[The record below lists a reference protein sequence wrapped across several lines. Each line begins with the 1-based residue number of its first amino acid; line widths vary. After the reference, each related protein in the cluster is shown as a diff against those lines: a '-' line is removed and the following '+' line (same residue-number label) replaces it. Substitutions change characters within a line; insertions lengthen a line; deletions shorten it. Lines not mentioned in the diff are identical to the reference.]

1 MQGLSSPPAPRGCKI
16 GHSCGEGTAI
26 RYLPGGVP
34 RTGWAYQGH
43 PGIMGCPWPGRGESS
58 GKGRRR
64 MKRGQRDGRCR
75 SGAGRKRNPEIVTV
89 GSGQELFF
97 QDSQINRC
105 FSPSLLCVLANAKAA
120 SAPGSLCTSGNDNA
134 LSPPCGLLSLQH
146 DVCGTRT
153 RAARGT
159 CTQTQHVEVTV
170 LLCPS
175 KAQEAG
181 FFPKR
186 GKAPLQ
192 TAPTASSQGSP
203 HLVALTGHTKL

>member
-1 MQGLSSPPAPRGCKI
+1 
-16 GHSCGEGTAI
+16 
-26 RYLPGGVP
+26 
-34 RTGWAYQGH
+34 
-43 PGIMGCPWPGRGESS
+43 
-58 GKGRRR
+58 
-64 MKRGQRDGRCR
+64 MKRGQRDGRR
-75 SGAGRKRNPEIVTV
+75 WRGAGRKRNPEIVAA
-89 GSGQELFF
+89 GSGPELFF
-97 QDSQINRC
+97 SGFTEKNRC

-170 LLCPS
+170 LLSPS
-175 KAQEAG
+175 KAQEAV
-181 FFPKR
+181 FFFQR
-186 GKAPLQ
+186 
-192 TAPTASSQGSP
+192 APTASSQGSP